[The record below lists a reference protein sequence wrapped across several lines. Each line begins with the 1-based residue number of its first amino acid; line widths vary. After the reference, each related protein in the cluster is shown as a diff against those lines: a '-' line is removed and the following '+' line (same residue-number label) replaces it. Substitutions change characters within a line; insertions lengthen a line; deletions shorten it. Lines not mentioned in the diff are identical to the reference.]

1 MFRTENECMQT
12 CQLPEINPESNTEIN
27 PKMNPEIKTEINPE
41 IKTEINPEI
50 NPKQPVEDV
59 CSLEA
64 DPGPCVAYLK
74 RYYFDK
80 NDQKCKIFAFSGCKG
95 EIY

>member
-1 MFRTENECMQT
+1 MFRTENECMKT
-12 CQLPEINPESNTEIN
+12 CKLPESN
-27 PKMNPEIKTEINPE
+27 P
-41 IKTEINPEI
+41 EINPEI
-50 NPKQPVEDV
+50 NPDIKTESNPEINPEQPVEVV

-80 NDQKCKIFAFSGCKG
+80 NDQKCKIFAFSGCRG
-95 EIY
+95 EIYYFL